1 MRKIKAS
8 FKQGKLLNIFLEI
21 ICFFIVLISISF
33 LIFVIINFFTNK
45 FSFIQVLVWL
55 IIFIFLLIVF
65 LIVLCKSLILKN
77 NIKKWLQDAVEVVAF
92 VKLTEIPGW
101 STPAELTATITIKHN
116 KNKKEKIIMHSK
128 IYRGKIYWKCVDK
141 KNLALYSPK
150 YNQLMFFE

>member
-33 LIFVIINFFTNK
+33 LVWILINIAIDK
-45 FSFIQVLVWL
+45 FSFIQLLGWL
-55 IIFIFLLIVF
+55 ISLIFVLIVF
-65 LIVLCKSLILKN
+65 FIVLCKSLILKN

-92 VKLTEIPGW
+92 VKLAEIPGW
-101 STPAELTATITIKHN
+101 STPAELTATIILKHN

-128 IYRGKIYWKCVDK
+128 IYRGKIYWECIDK
-141 KNLALYSPK
+141 KNFALYSPK